1 MNLLLDTQALVWW
14 HEGHRK
20 LGPRARK
27 AIETH
32 ATRVH
37 VSIASVWEIAIKVRR
52 GLLRLREPCH
62 VWVHAA
68 IDTSGFQVLAVAVD
82 HAVDFASLPDHHP
95 DPFDRMLIVQARAEG
110 LTIVTSDTAFDDY
123 DVKVLDARA

>member
-1 MNLLLDTQALVWW
+1 
-14 HEGHRK
+14 
-20 LGPRARK
+20 
-27 AIETH
+27 
-32 ATRVH
+32 

-62 VWVHAA
+62 VWLHAA